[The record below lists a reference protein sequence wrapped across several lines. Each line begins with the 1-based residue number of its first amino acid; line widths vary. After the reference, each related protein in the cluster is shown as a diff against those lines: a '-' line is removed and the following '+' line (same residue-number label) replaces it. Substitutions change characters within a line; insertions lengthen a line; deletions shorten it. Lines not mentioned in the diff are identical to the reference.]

1 MDRVTR
7 GYEKRARA
15 QHEQATRLRI
25 VEAAIELHQELGPDR
40 TSMADVAGRAGIGRA
55 TVYRHFQD
63 LDELGWA
70 CSGLYFERHPLP
82 DYEPWRAVP
91 GGPARLQVALR
102 DAYAY
107 HRSTEPMMTRILG
120 LYRDDEALL
129 PYYAHWKAATDL
141 VVAGYEHGGR
151 LRRAAVGHALSF
163 DCWRSLVRDHGLSD
177 EEAVAVA
184 GGNVI

>member
-1 MDRVTR
+1 M
-7 GYEKRARA
+7 
-15 QHEQATRLRI
+15 
-25 VEAAIELHQELGPDR
+25 
-40 TSMADVAGRAGIGRA
+40 
-55 TVYRHFQD
+55 YRHFQN

-91 GGPARLQVALR
+91 GGRARLQVALR

-141 VVAGYEHGGR
+141 VAAGYEQ
-151 LRRAAVGHALSF
+151 RRAAAARRR
-163 DCWRSLVRDHGLSD
+163 RSCPELRLL
-177 EEAVAVA
+177 AVA
-184 GGNVI
+184 GPRPRPERRGGRRGRGR